1 MTTFCGLDYYA
12 SDELY
17 QDWKYQ
23 YWLETLEDG
32 RPPYEWED
40 RQEPEEDDWLYQQ
53 SKVELDRETA
63 LNSPW

>member
-17 QDWKYQ
+17 QDW
-23 YWLETLEDG
+23 LE
-32 RPPYEWED
+32 YEYEYD
-40 RQEPEEDDWLYQQ
+40 DEPRTAEDDWLYEQ
-53 SKVELDRETA
+53 SKIELDRETA